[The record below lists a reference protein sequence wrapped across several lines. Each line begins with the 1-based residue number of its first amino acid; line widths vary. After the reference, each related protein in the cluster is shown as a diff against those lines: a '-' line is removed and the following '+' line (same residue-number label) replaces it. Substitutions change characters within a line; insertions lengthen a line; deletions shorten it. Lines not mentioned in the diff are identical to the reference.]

1 MTFLQKKLTVVIAAV
16 VLSLTLGLVSAS
28 GLGPALLAR
37 LQAPAGG
44 AVTEPGMAGG
54 SSTTGDV
61 GRAQAA
67 VKPAE
72 PASTDEEPTIPLEE
86 RRARWFNLIYEGRTF
101 EVSEG
106 PPRHPEP

>member
-16 VLSLTLGLVSAS
+16 VLSLTLGLMSAS
-28 GLGPALLAR
+28 GLGSALLAR
-37 LQAPAGG
+37 LQAAGG
-44 AVTEPGMAGG
+44 AVTEPSMAGG

-67 VKPAE
+67 VKSAE
-72 PASTDEEPTIPLEE
+72 PASTDAEPTIPLEE
-86 RRARWFNLIYEGRTF
+86 ARARWFNLIYEGRTF
-101 EVSEG
+101 EVSES